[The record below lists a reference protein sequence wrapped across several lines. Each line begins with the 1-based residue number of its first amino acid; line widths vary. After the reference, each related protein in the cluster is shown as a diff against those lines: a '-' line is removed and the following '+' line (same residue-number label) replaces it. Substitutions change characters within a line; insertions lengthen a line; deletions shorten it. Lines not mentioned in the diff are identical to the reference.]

1 VTDEGLPDP
10 LEELFDAA
18 SEKPPEIRDTAPPP
32 PPGPPP
38 PLSPRSILLPLHR
51 QDGFGWPQFES
62 FCVELL
68 ELQPEVKAAYL
79 FGGSGST
86 QEGIDIVVEFVGGAK
101 LGVQCKQEK
110 QFGAKAVDNA
120 VASTTYQ
127 ADRYWILL
135 SREATAGA
143 RRAIDAHSRWELLDV
158 GDISRLVRRLPPED
172 ARRLVEAYF
181 GTAWR
186 QRFLGRT
193 GPALFLSAG
202 SVSGESG
209 DENRLFHQGWDLVG
223 RDQELE
229 ALRRFRSSDR
239 LVAVLRGRGG
249 IGKSRLLTAFAD
261 EVDGDGGGDVVH
273 LAANVPATPEGLDE
287 LPLDASLLIIDDA
300 HRRDDLEQVLDFL
313 RRRQEQNRA
322 LRVVIG
328 TRPRRLD
335 ELRSA
340 LARSGFEFAHVELFD
355 ELAELE
361 PGDVRRLAEQALG
374 PDHLQHVDA
383 LCAVSR
389 DCPLVTVVGGQLI
402 RRNSIHAA
410 LLENDEEF
418 RHQTMAAFEDELLGD
433 IESAVSRE
441 NARAL
446 LEVVAAVGPL
456 PMKNSEAVDA
466 VAAFLK
472 RRADRVRKDIGHL
485 EKAGVLRRSGDQ
497 LRVSPDLLSDFI
509 LKEACLTKSGEP
521 SGFAELVYRHF
532 GGVLPGHVL
541 RNLAE
546 LDWKARAAG
555 NDVDLLGK
563 AWEDL
568 RRELLAAGNAKRIA
582 LLGRL
587 ETIAYF
593 QATQALE
600 IVESLLEHPNDPET
614 EPKDELVEQFGLR
627 PRTTRDVLEKLPP
640 VLEAIAYTDTTVER
654 VTEILWSLGQDDP
667 RAENPHPEHPM
678 RILGEMA
685 GYAPAKPVGFNEL
698 VLAAVGR
705 ELGKPG
711 AHEHRNS
718 LLSIVGHAL
727 EREGINT
734 WSRSEREVVM
744 SGFLIDPGPTRKVR
758 AKAIALL
765 RDAALGGDVRA
776 ATIAVKT
783 IGHALGGPR
792 GYFGREISDDEQSV
806 WKPEQLELIDVLAE
820 VVASRARPTMLLA
833 VIDALAWQIE
843 FSPWPEVVDAAK
855 KVVGSIEE
863 TLTLE
868 VTGIVHK
875 PWSLSWRPSA
885 TERFGAPSRERD
897 KLAALTERIAREVI
911 EQAGTPE
918 AALELVEGT
927 AAELTASEERPNPA
941 PLLMALCGADFDWGV
956 AIASELIDR
965 PSRGLVSSLHALI
978 VAIREQD
985 PDRARTLCLVALD
998 AGDEELAGAIAR
1010 AYWSPHWVGSRNET
1024 DVEIIERLV
1033 EAEEPIRAVAVAG
1046 VGVLATVEPDI
1057 AARIAADVVVGDSAA
1072 VAEELC
1078 NVFNPDH
1085 GMSPDKA
1092 TDAQLESTLAK
1103 LVEIESIDD
1112 HAIKAFLDRAGVRV
1126 PKAVM
1131 ELLIARIRHKDNSPS
1146 QRQYEP
1152 IPHGGISGDLISGAT
1167 HDVLIELLEMVHGLE
1182 VPKSSE
1188 HYLPGLYR
1196 IATRT
1201 FNPEGVAALADFVAA
1216 AKTREQIE
1224 RAARLTEAAPPFFVF
1239 EQRALV
1245 ESMLVKAASI
1255 DEETL
1260 DSVKYRLGNS
1270 TINLTRMGPVGEPFP
1285 EDIALIDRVAV
1296 ALDELDPDSLLASFY
1311 RELGAGAE
1319 ARVRRQVEDDD

>member
-1 VTDEGLPDP
+1 MSDEHSPDP
-10 LEELFDAA
+10 LKELFEAT
-18 SEKPPEIRDTAPPP
+18 SEQPPKVRDTIPPP
-32 PPGPPP
+32 PPGLPP
-38 PLSPRSILLPLHR
+38 PLSPRSILLPLHK
-51 QDGFGWPQFES
+51 QDGFEWPQFEG

-143 RRAIDAHSRWELLDV
+143 RRAIDAHSRWELFDV
-158 GDISRLVRRLPPED
+158 GDISRLVRRLPPEK
-172 ARRLVEAYF
+172 ARRLVETHF
-181 GTAWR
+181 GAAWR

-202 SVSGESG
+202 SVSAESA
-209 DENRLFHQGWDLVG
+209 DESRLFHQGWDLVG

-239 LVAVLRGRGG
+239 CVAVLPGRGG

-261 EVDGDGGGDVVH
+261 EVDGDGRSNVVH

-287 LPLDASLLIIDDA
+287 LPLDISLLIIDDA
-300 HRRDDLEQVLDFL
+300 HRRDDLEQILDLL
-313 RRRQEQNRA
+313 RHRQERDPA
-322 LRVVIG
+322 LKVVIG

-335 ELRSA
+335 ELRST
-340 LARSGFEFAHVELFD
+340 LARSGFESAHVDFLD
-355 ELAELE
+355 ELDELE

-441 NARAL
+441 EARTL
-446 LEVVAAVGPL
+446 LEVLAAVGPL
-456 PMKNSEAVDA
+456 PIGNSEAVNA
-466 VAAFLK
+466 VAAFLE

-485 EKAGVLRRSGDQ
+485 EKAGVLRHF
-497 LRVSPDLLSDFI
+497 V
-509 LKEACLTKSGEP
+509 LKEACLTKSGES

-555 NDVDLLGK
+555 SEVDLLGE

-593 QATQALE
+593 QATQALT

-614 EPKDELVEQFGLR
+614 KPKDEHVERFGLR

-640 VLEAIAYTDTTVER
+640 VLEAIAYTDSTVER

-667 RAENPHPEHPM
+667 RDENPHPEHPM

-698 VLAAVGR
+698 VLAAVDR

-711 AHEHRNS
+711 AHGHRNS

-727 EREGINT
+727 EREGLNT
-734 WSRSEREVVM
+734 WSHSEREVVM
-744 SGFLIDPGPTRKVR
+744 SGFLIDPEPTRKVR

-765 RDAALGGDVRA
+765 RDAALGGDIRA
-776 ATIAVKT
+776 ATMAVKT
-783 IGHALGGPR
+783 IGDTLGGPR

-820 VVASRARPTMLLA
+820 VVASGARPTTLLA
-833 VIDALAWQIE
+833 VVDALAWQIE

-855 KVVGSIEE
+855 KVVGAIEE

-868 VTGIVHK
+868 VTGIMHE
-875 PWSLSWRPSA
+875 PWSLAWRPSA

-897 KLAALTERIAREVI
+897 KLAALTGRIAREVI
-911 EQAGTPE
+911 EQAGTPG

-927 AAELTASEERPNPA
+927 AAELTAAEERPNPA
-941 PLLMALCGADFDWGV
+941 PLLMALCRADFAWGV

-978 VAIREQD
+978 VAIREQE
-985 PDRARTLCLVALD
+985 PNRARALCLAALD
-998 AGDEELAGAIAR
+998 AGDDGLAGAVAR
-1010 AYWSPHWVGSRNET
+1010 AYWSPHWVGRRNET

-1033 EAEEPIRAVAVAG
+1033 EAEEPVRAVAVAG
-1046 VGVLATVEPDI
+1046 VGVLATVEPDV

-1078 NVFNPDH
+1078 NVFDPDH

-1092 TDAQLESTLAK
+1092 TDAQLESVLAK
-1103 LVEIESIDD
+1103 LVEIQSIDN
-1112 HAIKAFLDRAGVRV
+1112 HAIRAFLDRAGARV
-1126 PKAVM
+1126 PRAVI
-1131 ELLIARIRHKDNSPS
+1131 ELLIARIKHKDASPAQ
-1146 QRQYEP
+1146 QRYEP
-1152 IPHGGISGDLISGAT
+1152 IPHRGIPGDVICGAT
-1167 HDVLIELLEMVHGLE
+1167 HDTLIELLEMVQGLE
-1182 VPKSSE
+1182 VPKGSE

-1196 IATRT
+1196 IATRS
-1201 FNPEGVAALADFVAA
+1201 FSSEGVAALADFVAA

-1224 RAARLTEAAPPFFVF
+1224 RAARLSEVAPPFFVF
-1239 EQRALV
+1239 EQRSLV

-1255 DEETL
+1255 DEEAL
-1260 DSVKYRLGNS
+1260 GSVKYRLGNS
-1270 TINLTRMGPVGEPFP
+1270 TVNLTRMGPVGEPFP
-1285 EDIALIDRVAV
+1285 EDVALVDRVAV
-1296 ALDELDPDSLLASFY
+1296 ALDELDPDSLLAGFY
-1311 RELGAGAE
+1311 RELGEGAE
-1319 ARVRRQVEDDD
+1319 ARIRRQVEDDD

>member
-1 VTDEGLPDP
+1 MRDEGSPDP

-18 SEKPPEIRDTAPPP
+18 SEKPPEIRDTVPPP

-38 PLSPRSILLPLHR
+38 PLSPRSILLPLHK
-51 QDGFGWPQFES
+51 QDGFEWPQFEG

-68 ELQPEVKAAYL
+68 ELQPEVKAACL

-110 QFGAKAVDNA
+110 QFGEKAVESA
-120 VASTTYQ
+120 VENTTYQ

-135 SREATAGA
+135 SREATAGT

-158 GDISRLVRRLPPED
+158 GDISRLVRRLPPEK
-172 ARRLVEAYF
+172 ARRLVETHF
-181 GTAWR
+181 GSAWR

-193 GPALFLSAG
+193 GPALFLSAS
-202 SVSGESG
+202 SVSAESA
-209 DENRLFHQGWDLVG
+209 DESRLFHQGWDLVG

-229 ALRRFRSSDR
+229 ALRRFRGSDR
-239 LVAVLRGRGG
+239 CVAVLPGRGG

-261 EVDGDGGGDVVH
+261 EVDGDGRSNVVH

-300 HRRDDLEQVLDFL
+300 HRRDDLEHLL
-313 RRRQEQNRA
+313 RHRQERDPA
-322 LRVVIG
+322 LKVVIG

-335 ELRSA
+335 ELRA
-340 LARSGFEFAHVELFD
+340 TLARSGFESAHVEFFD
-355 ELAELE
+355 ELDELE
-361 PGDVRRLAEQALG
+361 PGDVRQLAEQALG

-402 RRNSIHAA
+402 RRNSIHAG
-410 LLENDEEF
+410 LLENDEAF

-441 NARAL
+441 EAQAL
-446 LEVVAAVGPL
+446 LEVLAAVGPL
-456 PMKNSEAVDA
+456 PMGNSEAVNA
-466 VAAFLK
+466 VAAFLE
-472 RRADRVRKDIGHL
+472 RRADRVRKDIGRL

-497 LRVSPDLLSDFI
+497 LRVSPDLLSDFV

-555 NDVDLLGK
+555 SEVDLLGE

-587 ETIAYF
+587 EAIAYF

-640 VLEAIAYTDTTVER
+640 VLEAIAYTDSTVER

-667 RAENPHPEHPM
+667 RDENPHPEHPM

-727 EREGINT
+727 EREGLNT

-744 SGFLIDPGPTRKVR
+744 SGFLIDPEPTRKVR

-765 RDAALGGDVRA
+765 RDAALGSDVRA

-783 IGHALGGPR
+783 IGEVLGGPR

-806 WKPEQLELIDVLAE
+806 WKPEQLELIEVLAE
-820 VVASRARPTMLLA
+820 VVGSRARPTTLLA
-833 VIDALAWQIE
+833 VVDALAWQIE
-843 FSPWPEVVDAAK
+843 FSPWPEVVDSAK
-855 KVVGSIEE
+855 KVVDGIEE

-868 VTGIVHK
+868 VTGIVHE

-885 TERFGAPSRERD
+885 TERFGAPSRERAE
-897 KLAALTERIAREVI
+897 LAVLTERIARDVI
-911 EQAGTPE
+911 EQVGTPRTG
-918 AALELVEGT
+918 LELVEGA
-927 AAELTASEERPNPA
+927 AAELTAAEERPNPA
-941 PLLMALCGADFDWGV
+941 PMLMALCRADFDWGM
-956 AIASELIDR
+956 AIASELIER
-965 PSRGLVSSLHALI
+965 PSRSLVLSLHALI

-985 PDRARTLCLVALD
+985 ADRARALCLAALD
-998 AGDEELAGAIAR
+998 AGDEGLAGAVAR

-1024 DVEIIERLV
+1024 DVEILERLV
-1033 EAEEPIRAVAVAG
+1033 EAEEPVRAVAVAG
-1046 VGVLATVEPDI
+1046 VGVLATVEPDV

-1078 NVFNPDH
+1078 NVFDPDH

-1092 TDAQLESTLAK
+1092 TDAQLESVLSK

-1112 HAIKAFLDRAGVRV
+1112 HAIKAFLDRAGARV
-1126 PKAVM
+1126 PKAVI
-1131 ELLIARIRHKDNSPS
+1131 ELLVARIRHKDNSPS
-1146 QRQYEP
+1146 QRRYEP
-1152 IPHGGISGDLISGAT
+1152 IPHRGIPGDLISGAT
-1167 HDVLIELLEMVHGLE
+1167 HDTLVELLEKVHGLE
-1182 VPKSSE
+1182 VPKGSE

-1201 FNPEGVAALADFVAA
+1201 FSPEGVAALADFVVAA
-1216 AKTREQIE
+1216 QTREKIE

-1260 DSVKYRLGNS
+1260 ESVMYRLGNS

-1285 EDIALIDRVAV
+1285 EDVALIDRVAV
-1296 ALDELDPDSLLASFY
+1296 ALDELDPDSLLAGFY
-1311 RELGAGAE
+1311 RQLGEGAE

>member
-1 VTDEGLPDP
+1 MRDEGSPDP

-18 SEKPPEIRDTAPPP
+18 SEKPPEIRDTVPPP
-32 PPGPPP
+32 PLGPPP
-38 PLSPRSILLPLHR
+38 PLNPRSILLPLHK
-51 QDGFGWPQFES
+51 QDGFEWPQFEG

-68 ELQPEVKAAYL
+68 ELQPAVKAAYL

-110 QFGAKAVDNA
+110 QFGQKAVESA
-120 VASTTYQ
+120 VENTTYQ

-158 GDISRLVRRLPPED
+158 GDISRLVRRLPPEK
-172 ARRLVEAYF
+172 ARQLVETHF
-181 GTAWR
+181 GAAWR

-193 GPALFLSAG
+193 GPALFLSAS
-202 SVSGESG
+202 SVSAESA
-209 DENRLFHQGWDLVG
+209 DESRLFHQGWDLVG

-229 ALRRFRSSDR
+229 ALRRFRGSDR
-239 LVAVLRGRGG
+239 CVAVLPGRGG

-261 EVDGDGGGDVVH
+261 EVDGDGRSIVVH

-287 LPLDASLLIIDDA
+287 LPLDVSLVIIDDA
-300 HRRDDLEQVLDFL
+300 HRRDDLEQILDLL
-313 RRRQEQNRA
+313 RHRQERDPA
-322 LRVVIG
+322 LKVVIG

-335 ELRSA
+335 ELRST
-340 LARSGFEFAHVELFD
+340 LARSGFESAHVDFLD
-355 ELAELE
+355 ELDELE

-374 PDHLQHVDA
+374 RDHLQHVDA

-418 RHQTMAAFEDELLGD
+418 RYQTMAAFEDELLGD

-441 NARAL
+441 EARAL
-446 LEVVAAVGPL
+446 LEVLAAVGPL
-456 PMKNSEAVDA
+456 PMGNSEAVNA
-466 VAAFLK
+466 VAAFLE
-472 RRADRVRKDIGHL
+472 RRADRVKKDIGHL

-497 LRVSPDLLSDFI
+497 LRVSPDLLSDFV
-509 LKEACLTKSGEP
+509 LKEACLTKSGES

-555 NDVDLLGK
+555 SEVDLLGE

-587 ETIAYF
+587 EAIAYF
-593 QATQALE
+593 QASQVLK

-640 VLEAIAYTDTTVER
+640 VLEAIAYTDSTVER
-654 VTEILWSLGQDDP
+654 VTEILWSLGQDDS
-667 RAENPHPEHPM
+667 RDENPHPEHPM

-698 VLAAVGR
+698 VLTAVGR

-727 EREGINT
+727 EREGLNT

-744 SGFLIDPGPTRKVR
+744 SGFLINPGPTRKVR

-783 IGHALGGPR
+783 IGNALGGPR

-806 WKPEQLELIDVLAE
+806 WKPEQLELIEVLAE
-820 VVASRARPTMLLA
+820 VVASGARPTTLLA
-833 VIDALAWQIE
+833 VVDALAWQIE

-855 KVVGSIEE
+855 KVVDAIEE

-868 VTGIVHK
+868 VAGILHK
-875 PWSLSWRPSA
+875 PWSVAWRPSA
-885 TERFGAPSRERD
+885 TERFGAPSRERAE
-897 KLAALTERIAREVI
+897 LAALTERIARDVIQEV
-911 EQAGTPE
+911 GTPG
-918 AALELVEGT
+918 AALELVEGA
-927 AAELTASEERPNPA
+927 AAELAAAEERPNPA
-941 PLLMALCGADFDWGV
+941 PLLMALCRADFDWGL
-956 AIASELIDR
+956 AIASELIDN
-965 PSRGLVSSLHALI
+965 PSRSLVSSLHALI

-985 PDRARTLCLVALD
+985 ADRARALCLAALD
-998 AGDEELAGAIAR
+998 AGDEGLAGAVAR

-1033 EAEEPIRAVAVAG
+1033 EAEEPVRAVAVAG
-1046 VGVLATVEPDI
+1046 VGVLATVEPDV
-1057 AARIAADVVVGDSAA
+1057 AARIAVDVVVGDSAA

-1078 NVFNPDH
+1078 
-1085 GMSPDKA
+1085 
-1092 TDAQLESTLAK
+1092 
-1103 LVEIESIDD
+1103 
-1112 HAIKAFLDRAGVRV
+1112 
-1126 PKAVM
+1126 
-1131 ELLIARIRHKDNSPS
+1131 
-1146 QRQYEP
+1146 
-1152 IPHGGISGDLISGAT
+1152 
-1167 HDVLIELLEMVHGLE
+1167 
-1182 VPKSSE
+1182 
-1188 HYLPGLYR
+1188 
-1196 IATRT
+1196 
-1201 FNPEGVAALADFVAA
+1201 
-1216 AKTREQIE
+1216 
-1224 RAARLTEAAPPFFVF
+1224 
-1239 EQRALV
+1239 
-1245 ESMLVKAASI
+1245 
-1255 DEETL
+1255 
-1260 DSVKYRLGNS
+1260 
-1270 TINLTRMGPVGEPFP
+1270 
-1285 EDIALIDRVAV
+1285 
-1296 ALDELDPDSLLASFY
+1296 
-1311 RELGAGAE
+1311 
-1319 ARVRRQVEDDD
+1319 